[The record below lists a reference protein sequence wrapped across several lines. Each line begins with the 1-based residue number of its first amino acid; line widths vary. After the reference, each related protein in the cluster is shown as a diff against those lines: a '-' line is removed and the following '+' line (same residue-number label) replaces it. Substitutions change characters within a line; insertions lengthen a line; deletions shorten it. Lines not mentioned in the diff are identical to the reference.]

1 MPFNQTHN
9 RHMENHILSN
19 LKAVQKRIT
28 QACEKAGRNPDD
40 VQLLL
45 ATKTVPAEKIR
56 IAVEAGSYIIGE
68 NKVQELRDKD
78 AGLAGLK
85 IERHF
90 IGHLQTNKIKDV
102 LKYATCIQSLDRIVV
117 AEELDRRLQKEGRS
131 IDVFIQVNTSG
142 EESKFGIEPGHAV
155 SFIQEI
161 QKFDTLKIKGL
172 MTIGLLDV
180 EKEKM
185 RPSLALLRHTR
196 DQILEAR
203 ISGIDTLALSMGMS
217 QDLEL
222 AIAEGSNMVRVGT
235 AVFGNRFLGKEIW
248 NENEA

>member
-1 MPFNQTHN
+1 
-9 RHMENHILSN
+9 MENQILSN
-19 LKAVQKRIT
+19 LKAVQERIVK
-28 QACEKAGRNPDD
+28 ACKDAGRNPND

-45 ATKTVPAEKIR
+45 ATKTVPAEQIR
-56 IAVEAGSYIIGE
+56 IAVEAGAYLIGE

-102 LKYATCIQSLDRIVV
+102 LKYASCIQSLDRMTV
-117 AEELDRRLQKEGRS
+117 AEELDRRLQKKGRS
-131 IDVFIQVNTSG
+131 IDVFVQVNTSG
-142 EESKFGIEPGHAV
+142 EESKFGIEPDLAE

-161 QKFDTLKIKGL
+161 QKFETLKIKGL

-180 EKEKM
+180 EREKM
-185 RPSLALLRHTR
+185 RPSLSLLRQTR
-196 DQILEAR
+196 DIILKKG
-203 ISGIDTLALSMGMS
+203 ISGVEKLALSMGMS

>member
-1 MPFNQTHN
+1 
-9 RHMENHILSN
+9 MENQILSN
-19 LKAVQKRIT
+19 LKTVQERIT
-28 QACEKAGRNPDD
+28 KACRAAGRNPDD

-56 IAVEAGSYIIGE
+56 IAAEAGYSLIGE
-68 NKVQELRDKD
+68 NKVQELRDKA

-102 LKYATCIQSLDRIVV
+102 LKYASCIQSLDRILV
-117 AEELDRRLQKEGRS
+117 AEELDKRLQKEGRS
-131 IDVFIQVNTSG
+131 MDVFVQVNTSG
-142 EESKFGIEPGHAV
+142 EASKFGIEPGDAIPFVH
-155 SFIQEI
+155 EI
-161 QKFDTLKIKGL
+161 QKFETLKIKGL

-180 EKEKM
+180 EKDKM
-185 RPSLALLRHTR
+185 RPSLALLRQTR
-196 DQILEAR
+196 DKILEAG
-203 ISGIDTLALSMGMS
+203 IAGIDTLTLSMGMS

>member
-1 MPFNQTHN
+1 
-9 RHMENHILSN
+9 MENQILAN
-19 LKAVQKRIT
+19 LKDVQERIVK
-28 QACEKAGRNPDD
+28 ACEKAGRNPDD

-56 IAVEAGSYIIGE
+56 IAVEAGSYLIGE

-78 AGLAGLK
+78 TGLAGLK

-102 LKYATCIQSLDRIVV
+102 LKYASCIQSLDRIIV
-117 AEELDRRLQKEGRS
+117 AEELHKRLQKEGRS
-131 IDVFIQVNTSG
+131 LDVFIQVNTSG
-142 EESKFGIEPGHAV
+142 EESKFGIEPDQAV
-155 SFIQEI
+155 SFIREI
-161 QKFDTLKIKGL
+161 QKFDTLFIKGL

-185 RPSLALLRHTR
+185 RPSLALLRDTR
-196 DQILEAR
+196 DLILMAEIPGIEAL
-203 ISGIDTLALSMGMS
+203 SLSMGMS

-235 AVFGNRFLGKEIW
+235 AVFGNRFPGKEIW